1 MVTTSCCP
9 IAFHVLVTV
18 PSDTGVYTP
27 GDAMLSNATGSA
39 IGDAAGDD
47 SCTTTASPTDRPDD
61 AYAGVAAPPARFT
74 AYAATTAGQHSGEP
88 G

>member
-39 IGDAAGDD
+39 IGDAATCLDA
-47 SCTTTASPTDRPDD
+47 TTTTVTTTTYTQPRPQQLTTPHNARYHRAS
-61 AYAGVAAPPARFT
+61 AK
-74 AYAATTAGQHSGEP
+74 
-88 G
+88 